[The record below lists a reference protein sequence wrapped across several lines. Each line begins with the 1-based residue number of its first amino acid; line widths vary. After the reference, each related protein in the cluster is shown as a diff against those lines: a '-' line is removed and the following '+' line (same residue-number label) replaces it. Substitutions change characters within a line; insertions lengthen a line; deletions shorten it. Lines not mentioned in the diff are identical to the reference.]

1 VPSQLRALRVN
12 EVRAG
17 GLTVPAM
24 RVAPERRLG
33 EDDARRLVTFV
44 LEALDGRRP
53 LPQLAGVV
61 GEDVVR
67 GLRVA
72 PEWRRLGRLR
82 LGRLRV
88 CRVAPDAAEIFG
100 TVLRGE
106 RVHAVAARVEHVD
119 GSWVCT
125 VFKVL
130 V

>member
-1 VPSQLRALRVN
+1 VPTQVRALRLT
-12 EVRAG
+12 EVPVG
-17 GLTVPAM
+17 GPGVPAM
-24 RVAPERRLG
+24 RVPPERRLG
-33 EDDARRLVTFV
+33 EDDARRLVAFV

-61 GEDVVR
+61 DEDVVR
-67 GLRVA
+67 ELRIEPV
-72 PEWRRLGRLR
+72 RLR

-88 CRVAPDAAEIFG
+88 CRVAPDAAELSG

-119 GSWVCT
+119 GNWVCT

-130 V
+130 R